1 MKQLIAILA
10 LALLF
15 GCAMS
20 ATKIGDIKSNPD
32 KYLGKEVTV
41 SGTVTD
47 SIKLGKL
54 SGYTL
59 EDATGSIKVSSASLP
74 ADGSNVTV
82 SGTLVKDSLFG
93 YYIQAKG

>member
-1 MKQLIAILA
+1 MKHVLLIIS

-15 GCAMS
+15 GCAMM

-32 KYLGKEVTV
+32 NYLGKEVTV

-47 SIKLGKL
+47 SIKIGGI
-54 SGYTL
+54 SGYAI
-59 EDATGSIKVSSASLP
+59 EDATGSIKVSSESLP
-74 ADGSNVTV
+74 AEGSTVTV